1 MMEETGEIQMADEPA
16 PHLVEQ
22 IDRLFA
28 VLQSMPE
35 LLQTGRAYGL
45 VVGLSPALA
54 QQMVLRHGEE
64 AASVFHNTWRVDPS
78 TSSR

>member
-1 MMEETGEIQMADEPA
+1 MVDQPKPP
-16 PHLVEQ
+16 PHLMEQ

-45 VVGLSPALA
+45 TVGLSPALA
-54 QQMVLRHGEE
+54 QQMVLRHGDE
-64 AASVFHNTWRVDPS
+64 AKSVVLNTWRIDPL
-78 TSSR
+78 TPPG